1 MRHCPPERPRC
12 VRVARPHAQGVGRA
26 ERSARPDAERAHE
39 LSAAP
44 ASRRT
49 ARRSLVDAVRGAGQ
63 LRRRP
68 AERPRRV
75 RVERQQAQGLER
87 VDRHLPP
94 DAARSRGLC
103 AAPASRR
110 TARRSLVDAARG
122 AGLVRRRH
130 VERPRRVRVGR
141 PHGHG
146 VGRFERRVPQD
157 TARAHWL
164 RAAPASCQTKR
175 PSNQGRRSPAS
186 PSCRT
191 AALCPGRGTA
201 RSGCGEGRPAS
212 AVGRCADTR
221 ATRGAG
227 VQSNRVVI
235 ARRRRKGRRYFASS
249 FYRTTASCR
258 GRRTAHSGSGT
269 RRAVGAYRR

>member
-1 MRHCPPERPRC
+1 MWRRAKSAAHGRRTALPVRGDAARAHALGAAPASCQTKRPSNQGRAGQLRHCPPERPRC

-175 PSNQGRRSPAS
+175 PSNQGRRS
-186 PSCRT
+186 
-191 AALCPGRGTA
+191 
-201 RSGCGEGRPAS
+201 
-212 AVGRCADTR
+212 
-221 ATRGAG
+221 
-227 VQSNRVVI
+227 I
-235 ARRRRKGRRYFASS
+235 
-249 FYRTTASCR
+249 
-258 GRRTAHSGSGT
+258 
-269 RRAVGAYRR
+269 